1 MRASLQER
9 KYIGSIVNLAQRI
22 NEHNAAVRR
31 NSRDRV
37 HYRDSCAGCDGC
49 NCLAPHELRPRQ
61 LRYMVG
67 TAVICVRIVLARWRC
82 TLCGRTFTDYP
93 DFRTAV

>member
-1 MRASLQER
+1 MRPCARISD
-9 KYIGSIVNLAQRI
+9 IGSVTVTVAF
-22 NEHNAAVRR
+22 
-31 NSRDRV
+31 
-37 HYRDSCAGCDGC
+37 GCTES
-49 NCLAPHELRPRQ
+49 NCFVPHELRSRP